1 MSVDLDTTGAA
12 SIGGLSTRQSADLA
26 GQPCRNCGETVE
38 QRYCTN
44 CGQLAASFH
53 RPILSLIGE
62 TISDTFTVDGRLA
75 RTLPV
80 LLFRPGRLTRNYTEG
95 KRARYVPPF
104 RLFLLA
110 SLVFYLILF
119 TLVPPGQYINVDD
132 EMRAEI
138 TENISDDPANE
149 IVEAIDETTR
159 ERLERANIQVDA
171 PDAMRGNIEN
181 QIVAVLDN
189 QDQFG
194 AQLENWLPRLSI
206 LLVPMTIIA
215 LSFLHFW
222 RRKLYI
228 YDHAVHALHLHS
240 WLYLTGAFLMLAG
253 PYLPGFVLALFLIGF
268 FVYVW
273 RSLAVVGST
282 GILMS
287 GLRFFLLLMFWI
299 IVITIIIVATII
311 VSGMSVQA

>member
-1 MSVDLDTTGAA
+1 MSVELDTAGAA

-26 GQPCRNCGETVE
+26 GQPCRNCGEMVE

-53 RPILSLIGE
+53 RPIMSLIGE

-75 RTLPV
+75 RTLPI
-80 LLFRPGRLTRNYTEG
+80 LLFRPGRLTKNYTEG

-110 SLVFYLILF
+110 SLIFYLVLF
-119 TLVPPGQYINVDD
+119 ALVPPGQYINVDD
-132 EMRAEI
+132 ETRAEI
-138 TENISDDPANE
+138 TESISEGQANDVVE
-149 IVEAIDETTR
+149 IVDETAR

-171 PDAMRGNIEN
+171 PEVVLGDIEN

-189 QDQFG
+189 QDQFA

-206 LLVPMTIIA
+206 LLVPMTMIA
-215 LSFLHFW
+215 LSILHFW

-228 YDHAVHALHLHS
+228 YDHSVHALHLHS
-240 WLYLTGAFLMLAG
+240 WIYLTGAFLMLAG
-253 PYLPGFVLALFLIGF
+253 PYLPGIVLALILVSAFI
-268 FVYVW
+268 YVW

-282 GILMS
+282 GIFMS
-287 GLRFFLLLMFWI
+287 GLRLLTLLVFWVV
-299 IVITIIIVATII
+299 VITLIMVATVIA
-311 VSGMSVQA
+311 SGMSVHA

>member
-1 MSVDLDTTGAA
+1 MSIDLETAGAA
-12 SIGGLSTRQSADLA
+12 SLGGLTTRQSADLA
-26 GQPCRNCGETVE
+26 NQPCRNCGEVVE
-38 QRYCTN
+38 QRYCSN

-80 LLFRPGRLTRNYTEG
+80 LLFRPGRLTKNYTEG

-110 SLVFYLILF
+110 SLVFYLVLF
-119 TLVPPGQYINVDD
+119 ALVPPGRYINVDD

-138 TENISDDPANE
+138 TQSITEGQPTE
-149 IVEAIDETTR
+149 IAQTIEESTR
-159 ERLERANIQVDA
+159 ARLERADIHVDA
-171 PDAMRGNIEN
+171 PESVRGDIEE
-181 QIVAVLDN
+181 QIVAVLEN
-189 QDQFG
+189 QDQFA

-215 LSFLHFW
+215 LTILHFW

-240 WLYLTGAFLMLAG
+240 WIYLTGAFLMLAG
-253 PYLPGFVLALFLIGF
+253 PYLPGLVVWLIVIAF
-268 FVYVW
+268 FTYVW

-282 GILMS
+282 GIFMS
-287 GLRFFLLLMFWI
+287 GLRLFMLLLFWI
-299 IVITIIIVATII
+299 IVITIIMIATVII
-311 VSGMSVQA
+311 SGMSVQA